1 MKDQFTLG
9 VFAII
14 YDEQKNI
21 LLAHRRD
28 MDLWDLPGGGMN
40 HGELPTDTAI
50 REAKEETGF
59 DVVID
64 RLLVVYS
71 KPAPWDKD
79 LGFVFLGHVI
89 SGEKRLSNESD
100 DVSFFSPD
108 SLPENI
114 SPRKRAVVE
123 AALQNLSETTFVR
136 VNLPHAKEWLESKK
150 KVSD

>member
-59 DVVID
+59 DVAID
-64 RLLVVYS
+64 RLLIVYA

-79 LGFVFLGHVI
+79 LGFVFTGRVI
-89 SGEKRLSNESD
+89 GGEAETSDESD
-100 DVSFFSPD
+100 DVRFFAMND
-108 SLPENI
+108 LPENI
-114 SPRKRAVVE
+114 SPRKRYVID
-123 AALQNLSETTFVR
+123 AALQDPQNTAFVR
-136 VNLPHAKEWLESKK
+136 VNLPHATEWLEGQKK
-150 KVSD
+150 LSE

>member
-50 REAKEETGF
+50 RETKEETGF

-64 RLLVVYS
+64 RLLVVYA

-79 LGFVFLGHVI
+79 LGFVFTGHVI
-89 SGEKRLSNESD
+89 GGEATMSDESD
-100 DVSFFSPD
+100 DVRFFAMND
-108 SLPENI
+108 LPENI
-114 SPRKRAVVE
+114 SPRKRYVIN
-123 AALQNLSETTFVR
+123 AAIQDPPNTVFLR
-136 VNLPHAKEWLESKK
+136 VDLPHATEWLKDKK
-150 KVSD
+150 KLSK

>member
-1 MKDQFTLG
+1 MKNIHIRMYIRLYSTNTAIAMMTLRMDMMMPRESIRTNMSIPPRSMSTITRPIFITGTGMRDEEAMKDQFTLG

-64 RLLVVYS
+64 RLL
-71 KPAPWDKD
+71 
-79 LGFVFLGHVI
+79 
-89 SGEKRLSNESD
+89 
-100 DVSFFSPD
+100 
-108 SLPENI
+108 
-114 SPRKRAVVE
+114 
-123 AALQNLSETTFVR
+123 
-136 VNLPHAKEWLESKK
+136 
-150 KVSD
+150 